1 VETVAP
7 FKEAIEMIKDA
18 GGEMFRKC
26 FQCGLCTASCPWNN
40 VRTFMP
46 HKKITES
53 KFGLVELGEEDW
65 WLCSTCNMCVSR
77 CPRGVAITD
86 VIRAV
91 RNITIDSV
99 PRAVPASLKNAIGS
113 LKNAG
118 NPWSGAKDE
127 RASWT
132 RDLDIPSVSKETDTL
147 YFSCCTPAFD
157 PKMGGIARATAR
169 ILKETGA
176 KFGILGAKESCCGE
190 SVRKAGNYD
199 VFEKLAQS
207 NIKAFNESGVKEII
221 VTSPHCY
228 GTFKDDYPAMGGNF
242 TVVHFTQYLSQLISK
257 GQLTFKKPFP
267 KKVVYHDPC
276 YLGRH
281 NKIYDEPRN
290 VLGSIPGLTLLDE
303 MNARENSLCCGGG
316 GARIWMETK
325 KGERFSDTL
334 VEQAIELGAEVLATA
349 CPYCIL
355 NLKDS
360 VLTLGKED
368 VLEIRDISE
377 IVDEA
382 M

>member
-1 VETVAP
+1 MKTIAP

-18 GGEMFRKC
+18 GGDTFRNC

-91 RNITIDSV
+91 RNITLESV
-99 PRAVPASLKNAIGS
+99 PRAVPASLKNAMGS

-118 NPWSGAKDE
+118 NPWGGAREE
-127 RASWT
+127 RADWA
-132 RDLDIPSVSKETDTL
+132 RNLAIPSVGGETEML

-157 PKMGGIARATAR
+157 PKMGNIARATAR
-169 ILKETGA
+169 ILQETGA

-190 SVRKAGNYD
+190 SLRKAGNFAVY
-199 VFEKLAQS
+199 EKLVAS
-207 NIKAFNESGVKEII
+207 NIKAFHESGVKEIV

-228 GTFKDDYPAMGGNF
+228 GAFKNEYPSMGGDF
-242 TVVHFTQYLSQLISK
+242 PVVHITQYLARLIDEGRLS
-257 GQLTFKKPFP
+257 LRKPFA

-281 NKIYDEPRN
+281 NGIYDEPRK
-290 VLGSIPGLTLLDE
+290 VLGSIPGLTLMDE

-325 KGERFSDTL
+325 KGERFSDIL
-334 VEQAIELGAEVLATA
+334 VEQAVALGAEVLATA

-355 NLKDS
+355 NFKDS
-360 VLTLGKED
+360 VLTMGKED
-368 VLEIRDISE
+368 ILEVRDISE
-377 IVDEA
+377 IVSEVL
-382 M
+382 